1 MKIKIDENNV
11 ITGYFKL
18 ISEKPYRAMGCDM
31 QQNDNGIEI
40 DDSLLEQIVVGESK
54 FVDGKVINENA

>member
-18 ISEKPYRAMGCDM
+18 ISEKPYRATGCNM

-40 DDSLLEQIVVGESK
+40 EDNLLDTITVGKSK
-54 FVDGKVINENA
+54 FIDNKIINED